1 MSHNPTFT
9 SVSRKAAEQG
19 YEVRQLTEGVFTLRQ
34 RLGEWPRLVAPLY
47 VGILAI
53 STLRGLIE
61 LIGCRRRQGV
71 KIGTRSGRTQ

>member
-19 YEVRQLTEGVFTLRQ
+19 YEVRQ
-34 RLGEWPRLVAPLY
+34 RLGEWPRLVARIY